1 MQPDSSAVRVLRVAL
16 LVLGFIFIFGV
27 YPLTQ
32 LWPSGW
38 AWTPSQSEYLQ
49 MTLAIYATLGVFLL
63 RAAREPLANLSLIW
77 FTVWSSVV
85 HALVMAFQAAR
96 DPTERG
102 HLPGDVLVLL
112 LVGVAPAVIT
122 SNSGNQSPRVP
133 TASGRVARRGLGRT
147 GV

>member
-1 MQPDSSAVRVLRVAL
+1 MRNASAVRVLRASL
-16 LVLGFIFIFGV
+16 LVLGVVFIFGV
-27 YPLTQ
+27 YPLTI

-49 MTLAIYATLGVFLL
+49 MILAIYATLGVFLV
-63 RAAREPLANLSLIW
+63 RAARDPLAHLSLIW

-85 HALVMAFQAAR
+85 HALVMAVQALR

-112 LVGVAPAVIT
+112 LVGICLAFIT
-122 SNSGNQSPRVP
+122 TRA
-133 TASGRVARRGLGRT
+133 T
-147 GV
+147 